1 MNTYNTFEQVKDAL
15 ALIGRREK
23 VLTWDSSFDGLDVDT
38 YFSKRDYDK
47 FIKSLDHVVAAND
60 ESGGD
65 NDGNEHYGDE
75 NYFNRAA

>member
-1 MNTYNTFEQVKDAL
+1 MGNMMTARHKSCCQ
-15 ALIGRREK
+15 
-23 VLTWDSSFDGLDVDT
+23 LDVDT